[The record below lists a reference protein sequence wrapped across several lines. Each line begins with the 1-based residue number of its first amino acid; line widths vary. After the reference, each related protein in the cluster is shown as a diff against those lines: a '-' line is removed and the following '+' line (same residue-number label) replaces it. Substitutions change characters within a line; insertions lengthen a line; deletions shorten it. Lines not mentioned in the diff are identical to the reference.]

1 MNTAH
6 FCGIYYTERVIKMKI
21 KWTDLIIW
29 IVGTELVGALSALI
43 SGGNFSA
50 YYDTLQQPPLAPPAW
65 LFPVM
70 WSILYALMGVSA
82 YLIWESNDRR
92 RKGAILLYGLQL
104 FANFL
109 WTPVFFGLR
118 SLKGASAVV
127 IIMLILITAM
137 IVSFLR
143 INKTAAYLNIPYLL
157 WTIFA
162 AYLTIGVTVL
172 Q

>member
-1 MNTAH
+1 
-6 FCGIYYTERVIKMKI
+6 MKI

-29 IVGTELVGALSALI
+29 IVATELVGAVSALI
-43 SGGNFSA
+43 SGGNFSVF
-50 YYDTLQQPPLAPPAW
+50 YNSLEQPPFAPPAW

-82 YLIWESNDRR
+82 YLIWESSDMC
-92 RKGAILLYGLQL
+92 RKGAIILYGAQL

-109 WTPVFFGLR
+109 WTPVFFGLK
-118 SLKGASAVV
+118 SLKGATIVV
-127 IIMLILITAM
+127 IILLILIIAM
-137 IVSFLR
+137 IISFLR

-157 WTIFA
+157 WTVFA
-162 AYLTIGVTVL
+162 TYLTIGVTVL